1 MQLLRMSE
9 VIRITGLS
17 RTTIND
23 LVAAGVFPRPI
34 RVGARAVRW
43 FEHEVLAYINSRPR
57 GGARG

>member
-9 VIRITGLS
+9 VIAMTKLS
-17 RTTIND
+17 RTAIND
-23 LVAAGVFPRPI
+23 LVADGIFPRPI

-57 GGARG
+57 GGPRR